1 MLRTEEVAF
10 VKALASAKV
19 SPALL
24 KELRRAI
31 AERRRARR
39 PVLPV

>member
-1 MLRTEEVAF
+1 MLRAKDVAF
-10 VKALASAKV
+10 VNALSTAKV

-31 AERRRARR
+31 AERRGARR
-39 PVLPV
+39 PAVPV